1 MEFEMQETIATLEEG
16 IKKHSSISASFRKEL
31 ISFLNKHIE
40 DLTVVKSKFVFN
52 LKFYDLFTKILE
64 KKSDGKVLNESEY
77 YKNFN
82 RLKRF
87 KLIHQKSAFFP
98 KALSLRSINPTH
110 ISLLSENFNDLDMM
124 VNQRTYIIN
133 HILKKDSESLAYFYI
148 YLRVFALQTLDIVFL
163 QKMNLQNI
171 IHLNSNLIIQ
181 YIEDDIGVLKKN
193 EAYHLYIYDNAILP
207 FLTTLAHG
215 NDFIFKDIQFFEDF
229 FLNFKR
235 THLKDIHIIKLK
247 YLNRNFHLFS
257 NSPIYLTVYA
267 NIIPTVKL
275 TLSEIN
281 KLIPNKIPQH
291 LLNKEE
297 EYIQAVFSKNKIDTD
312 EKDVIG
318 NTENEED
325 TISGLQLQELDDLMT
340 FMHANSNVLQV
351 KQVNRSL
358 REIAYYLQIDNSIHA
373 KMFLEYIMYLLQ
385 LHRKNKLRA
394 STVRGYIW
402 TLNKHLLKN
411 IQNLNDIQSYE
422 LENLYNR
429 LNSGKYKLSSIKQIT
444 KIVNRFF
451 KFHAKKG
458 LKFDIIALSYPKS
471 LIFFDEYKEILTL
484 LEHNIHTQKTRLGK
498 HDKLE
503 LLQQQVIV
511 ILAYYGGL
519 RKNEL
524 RTRMLPDFHFFDNEI
539 YIDINNTGLRKQKL
553 KLKTSHAKRRV
564 ELHVDKDSMK
574 ILKEW
579 YLLRNQLAK
588 RSEYLFL
595 KRSHNGGFLNKV
607 IGEDIFNQL
616 NAIIKKVTNRYA
628 TFHSFR
634 HSYVT
639 YNFQNLI
646 NGSNQPYCLIEQAIQ
661 TGHETPEM
669 TLNSYVHGDLLRV
682 IQAIKNSGHK

>member
-1 MEFEMQETIATLEEG
+1 MEFKMQGTIDTLEEG
-16 IKKHSSISASFRKEL
+16 MKKHSSISVSFRKEL
-31 ISFLNKHIE
+31 ISFLHKHVE

-52 LKFYDLFTKILE
+52 LKFYDLFTQVLE
-64 KKSDGKVLNESEY
+64 KKSDGKVINENDY

-98 KALSLRSINPTH
+98 KLLTLRSINPTH
-110 ISLLSENFNDLDMM
+110 ISLLSENFNDLDIF
-124 VNQRTYIIN
+124 VNKRTYVIDN
-133 HILKKDSESLAYFYI
+133 ILKKNSESIAYLYI
-148 YLRVFALQTLDIVFL
+148 YLRIFALQTLDVVIL
-163 QKMNLQNI
+163 EKMNLQNI
-171 IHLNSNLIIQ
+171 IRLNSNLLIH
-181 YIEDDIGVLKKN
+181 YIDDNVGLLKN
-193 EAYHLYIYDNAILP
+193 REAYHLYIYDNAILP
-207 FLTTLAHG
+207 FFSTLQQRNALLFE
-215 NDFIFKDIQFFEDF
+215 NIQFCEDF
-229 FLNFKR
+229 FLSFKR
-235 THLKDIHIIKLK
+235 KHLKDIHIVKLK

-267 NIIPTVKL
+267 KIIPTVKL

-281 KLIPNKIPQH
+281 KLIPNKIPKH
-291 LLNKEE
+291 LLIKEE
-297 EYIQAVFSKNKIDTD
+297 EYIKAVFSKNKIDID

-325 TISGLQLQELDDLMT
+325 AISGFRLQELDDLMT
-340 FMHANSNVLQV
+340 FMHAKSNALQV
-351 KQVNRSL
+351 KQINKSL
-358 REIAYYLQIDNSIHA
+358 REIAYYMHIDNSIHA
-373 KMFLEYIMYLLQ
+373 KIFLEYIMYLLQ
-385 LHRKNKLRA
+385 LHLRNKLRA

-411 IQNLNDIQSYE
+411 IQDLNDIQNYE

-429 LNSGKYKLSSIKQIT
+429 LNSGKYKLSSIKQII
-444 KIVNRFF
+444 KIINRFF

-471 LIFFDEYKEILTL
+471 LIFFDEYKKILAL
-484 LEHNIHTQKTRLGK
+484 LHSNMYTQKTRIGK
-498 HDKLE
+498 YDKLE

-511 ILAYYGGL
+511 IFAYYGGL

-524 RTRMLPDFHFFDNEI
+524 RTRMLPDFHFFNNEI

-553 KLKTSHAKRRV
+553 KLKTSHSKRRV
-564 ELHVDKDSMK
+564 QLHVDKDSMK

-579 YLLRNQLAK
+579 YLLRNQLNK
-588 RSEYLFL
+588 RSKYLFL
-595 KRSHNGGFLNKV
+595 KRGHNGSFLNKV
-607 IGEDIFNQL
+607 IGEDIFDQL
-616 NAIIKKVTNRYA
+616 NPLIKKTTNRYT

-646 NGSNQPYCLIEQAIQ
+646 NGSKQPYSLIEQAIQ
-661 TGHETPEM
+661 TGHETPEI

-682 IQAIKNSGHK
+682 IQTIKD